1 MLFLGDKLSGRS
13 CYREE
18 RRIQIIPGFRIGEDF
33 SPIIRLPLEDE
44 NVCFSLLLAVGP
56 IQGILALPSH
66 EYFVLYVVEEMHVS
80 GTV

>member
-1 MLFLGDKLSGRS
+1 
-13 CYREE
+13 
-18 RRIQIIPGFRIGEDF
+18 
-33 SPIIRLPLEDE
+33 LEDE